1 MIDKEKVLQ
10 GREAVQEYLTA
21 HAELHSKPW
30 TRDVPAQHTPLIN
43 RMKARL
49 QQLGFDTLEDFSQAD
64 EELKSI
70 EYNEYLPSLALTPSK
85 PLRLLDASSFSL
97 PIWCALQEILPK
109 LRSEDKIPDTLLFRY
124 LQGGHYTAVIG
135 GNSNEAI
142 AFKVRCEQLGIEYC
156 RNIPS
161 VRGVIYRD
169 DVLSELI
176 TKDRFLSLDDAWD
189 ALLSVVVKT
198 LRAVGV
204 VEDISV
210 SGNGVEVLGK
220 KVVMGIKRKYEDVY
234 RVSTTIYQDFD
245 YELGAQVFDQP
256 DIRDKVTTLKEVL
269 GGEVPVEEFK
279 VAFTQA
285 SLQTFS
291 SPITEEQLTSEEE
304 SLLSYLLPKYESE
317 AWNEREETDRVLIE
331 QVEMK

>member
-1 MIDKEKVLQ
+1 MDKEKILQ
-10 GREAVQEYLTA
+10 GRGVIQEYQMS
-21 HAELHSKPW
+21 HRELHAKPW
-30 TRDVPAQHTPLIN
+30 TRDVPEQHTPLIN
-43 RMKARL
+43 KMKEQL
-49 QQLGFDTLEDFSQAD
+49 QRLGFSTLEDFSQAD
-64 EELKSI
+64 KELQGI
-70 EYNEYLPSLALTPSK
+70 EYNEYLPSLSLTPSK

-109 LRSEDKIPDTLLFRY
+109 LRLEDKIPDTLLFRY

-142 AFKVRCEQLGIEYC
+142 AFKARCEQLGIEYC

-169 DVLSELI
+169 DVLSVLI
-176 TKDRFLSLDDAWD
+176 TKDRFLSLDDTWD

-198 LRAVGV
+198 LKAVGV

-220 KVVMGIKRKYEDVY
+220 KVVMGIKRSYRDVY
-234 RVSTTIYQDFD
+234 RVSTTTYQDFD
-245 YELGAQVFDQP
+245 YTLGAQVFDQP
-256 DIRDKVTTLKEVL
+256 DIRDRVTTLKEVL
-269 GGEVPVEEFK
+269 GGEVPMEEFK
-279 VAFTQA
+279 TTFTQA

-291 SPITEEQLTSEEE
+291 SPITEEQLTSDEE

-317 AWNEREETDRVLIE
+317 AWNERGESDRVLIE
-331 QVEMK
+331 QVEMR